1 MVKAS
6 DKLMNHEIDDADHM
20 LHSSMSYEMYQRLMR
35 IRNHDLR
42 KFITWIIDLCKPSS
56 IFISTGS
63 PEDLEYI
70 RRRAIETGEEIPVVG
85 GLIFGVGIQILECL
99 SLDLLIGTMA

>member
-1 MVKAS
+1 MVKVG
-6 DKLMNHEIDDADHM
+6 DKLMNHEIDDADHV

-70 RRRAIETGEEIPVVG
+70 RRRAIETGEEISMVG